1 MFYMKFTCFW
11 EWFWMFY
18 MKSQEVICGQTL
30 FNLSLFSSS
39 RHSIKWLISC
49 GQLLDHKNFN
59 HFFFSF
65 VFCLVQPNQKIITL
79 RFGHLMTFSV
89 PVHQWQLMKLHM
101 LELWLVM
108 FLSIDKVAVLVN
120 ILGHDR
126 DLIYRSSW
134 STGNVIKATIVYVG

>member
-1 MFYMKFTCFW
+1 MILDVLHEKSGGYMWADTVQFVPF
-11 EWFWMFY
+11 
-18 MKSQEVICGQTL
+18 L
-30 FNLSLFSSS
+30 FFKTQYKMTHILW
-39 RHSIKWLISC
+39 SIAWPQKLQS
-49 GQLLDHKNFN
+49 
-59 HFFFSF
+59 FFFSF